1 MKAVSIILIFLFC
14 TFSLQAQCYS
24 KNKTFKDGEDISF
37 TVWYKLGF
45 IWLEAGKAR
54 FVSDST
60 TYNNKPAWHIKSYGT
75 SLEDWDN
82 YFKVRDYYEV
92 YMEQELLRPL
102 EFTRKTNEAG
112 WAVYENFKFDH
123 QNQTV
128 YSITEHNKKPRT
140 FDTLAMK
147 ACAQD
152 LLSAIIYARNFDY
165 QSVSVNQKVPM
176 MIIMDAEF
184 YPLYLR
190 YLGKEQI
197 EDRNNNKYNCLKFKV
212 MLVEGTMFNAGEN
225 MTVWVTDD
233 GNRVPVLIQADIL
246 IGSIKAYLTS
256 YKNLKH
262 PFDAKVK

>member
-1 MKAVSIILIFLFC
+1 MKLLITVILFL
-14 TFSLQAQCYS
+14 LLAAELNAQCYG
-24 KNKTFKDGEDISF
+24 KNKTFKDGEDITF

-54 FVSDST
+54 FVTDSSS
-60 TYNNKPAWHIKSYGT
+60 YNGKPAWHIKSYGT
-75 SLEDWDN
+75 SLEDWDS
-82 YFKVRDYYEV
+82 YFKVRDFYEV
-92 YMEQELLRPL
+92 FMEQEVLRPL

-112 WAVYENFKFDH
+112 WAVYENFTFDH
-123 QNQTV
+123 TKQVV
-128 YSITEHNKKPRT
+128 YSITENNKKPRT
-140 FDTLAMK
+140 YDTLAMK
-147 ACAQD
+147 PCTQD
-152 LLSAIIYARNFDY
+152 LLTAIIYARNFDY
-165 QSVSVNQKVPM
+165 TTVNINQKIPM

-197 EDRNNNKYNCLKFKV
+197 EDRNGQKFRCLKFKV

-225 MTVWVTDD
+225 MTVWVSDD

-256 YKNLKH
+256 YKSLRY
-262 PFDAKVK
+262 PFDSRVK

>member
-1 MKAVSIILIFLFC
+1 
-14 TFSLQAQCYS
+14 
-24 KNKTFKDGEDISF
+24 
-37 TVWYKLGF
+37 
-45 IWLEAGKAR
+45 
-54 FVSDST
+54 
-60 TYNNKPAWHIKSYGT
+60 
-75 SLEDWDN
+75 
-82 YFKVRDYYEV
+82 
-92 YMEQELLRPL
+92 
-102 EFTRKTNEAG
+102 
-112 WAVYENFKFDH
+112 
-123 QNQTV
+123 
-128 YSITEHNKKPRT
+128 
-140 FDTLAMK
+140 
-147 ACAQD
+147 
-152 LLSAIIYARNFDY
+152 
-165 QSVSVNQKVPM
+165 
-176 MIIMDAEF
+176 MDAEF